1 MAPAIS
7 TKLTYEDYLL
17 LPDDGKRHEIING
30 EHYVNPAPNMKHQNT
45 VMNLILSIAVF
56 VRQKHLGR
64 VYVAPG
70 DVVLS
75 TVDILQPDLM
85 FISNERED
93 LITRANVQGAPN
105 LVVEVLSPSTRTVDA
120 TLKLQRYDRFGV
132 DEYWLVDP
140 DEQSVTIYRRRG
152 ERLEREESSGDSVE
166 TPLLPGLSIP
176 LHHIFAE

>member
-1 MAPAIS
+1 MAPAAQA
-7 TKLTYEDYLL
+7 KLTYEDYLL
-17 LPDDGKRHEIING
+17 LPDDGQRHEIIDG
-30 EHYVNPAPNMKHQNT
+30 EHYVNPAPNTKHQET

-64 VYVAPG
+64 VYVAPC

-132 DEYWLVDP
+132 DECWLVDP

-152 ERLEREESSGDSVE
+152 ERLEREESSADAIES
-166 TPLLPGLSIP
+166 PLLPGLAIP
-176 LHHIFAE
+176 IHDIFAG